1 MVRGAEK
8 SLSVPFCLRPT
19 FLMMFGKVLKFG
31 LSKGFVNFDWAFF
44 LLTQIF
50 VNPLVF
56 FICSVMRYPAI
67 DI

>member
-1 MVRGAEK
+1 MIRGAEK
-8 SLSVPFCLRPT
+8 SLSVPFLLRPT
-19 FLMMFGKVLKFG
+19 FLMMFWKGPIIG
-31 LSKGFVNFDWAFF
+31 LSKGFVNFDWAF
-44 LLTQIF
+44 LKQIF